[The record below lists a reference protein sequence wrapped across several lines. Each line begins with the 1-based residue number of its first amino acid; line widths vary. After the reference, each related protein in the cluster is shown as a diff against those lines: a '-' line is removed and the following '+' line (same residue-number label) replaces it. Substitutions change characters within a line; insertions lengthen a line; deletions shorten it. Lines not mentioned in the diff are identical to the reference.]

1 MVPLSPST
9 VYRMRRSTTLLFTSG
24 LVAGTIGSTT
34 IDAQPRP
41 TVTPADYAQ
50 WEMPGAPRLS
60 PRGDWTAIP
69 MTRMNDSSEVRLIG
83 GPRDT
88 TIIIPFAMP
97 ATFSPA
103 GGWVG
108 MLVGISTA
116 ERERLTR
123 EKKPVRNSV
132 QLRHLGTGQVITETD
147 VNAFAFSANGRF
159 VTLTRYP
166 QEGKPVSDV
175 LVYDLTRGTRLTFPS
190 VRDQAWADGTG
201 AGATGALLALAIDG
215 DGPSGYSVQ
224 LYDAAANTLRV
235 LENGAVPYRALAWR
249 RRAADLAVLRGV
261 VDKAWRDTAHV
272 LVTWRDVTGNATSR
286 VLDPATMNGFP
297 ARMRIAEHR
306 RPTWSRDGQV
316 MFFGLRPRLAA
327 ADAIKKSADKVSDVE
342 IWHTNDVR
350 MFPQQKAQEAQDLR
364 STLLTAWHQ
373 GDDRI
378 VQIGTDLE
386 EQAAALENG
395 RWATEIDRKPYPWEW
410 KFGRNVQD
418 VWAVNLET
426 GARTKVLQ
434 RVRHYYGGD
443 PTGTKLAWSDGR
455 DYWVVDLASGTR
467 TNLTGALTRGG
478 KADFVDHDDDHPTD
492 IPHIFPIVAW
502 SKTGDALLVN
512 DTHDVWRLAVNGGG
526 NTRLTNGA
534 RDQVVHRLV
543 NFAPF
548 GASVVERAVDLE
560 APLYFTLT
568 GRLSKQSGYARRAG
582 DGTVQRLMLVDAGHS
597 TLVKAD
603 SADIFAF
610 TRQRYDTSPNVFVGD
625 DPATAKAVTAT
636 NPQQAK
642 YAWGKA
648 ELMNFRSTIGVP
660 LQALLYYPANYDPA
674 KKYPLIV
681 YTYERLSQG
690 LHGYIAPN
698 DRNYYNATVFS
709 QQGYFVLMPDIV
721 FRPREPG
728 IGTKY
733 AVEPAV
739 RAVIAR
745 GLVDPARV
753 GHVGH
758 SQGGYEAAYLATH
771 SNLFQTTIV
780 GSGITDMISFAGQ
793 LHWSQGTAEFD
804 HWETGQFRMQVAPWE
819 DTKAMIDNSPLARVH
834 QMQAKS
840 MLIEIGSDDGTVDPR
855 QGSLFYNYARRAG
868 KQVVMLT
875 YPGEG
880 HGLTKRENQRDYQTR
895 ILEWFGHYLK
905 GEPAPRWI
913 TEGQTALERRAIL
926 DANK

>member
-1 MVPLSPST
+1 
-9 VYRMRRSTTLLFTSG
+9 MRRITAPLVPTALLLG
-24 LVAGTIGSTT
+24 AALG
-34 IDAQPRP
+34 AQPKP
-41 TVTPADYAQ
+41 TVTSADYAQ
-50 WEMPGAPRLS
+50 WEVPGAPRIS
-60 PRGDWTAIP
+60 PRGDWTALPISRQ
-69 MTRMNDSSEVRLIG
+69 TDDNEVRLIG

-88 TIIIPFAMP
+88 TIVVPFGSP
-97 ATFSPA
+97 VTFASNNEWA
-103 GGWVG
+103 G
-108 MLVGISTA
+108 MLVGMSTA
-116 ERERLTR
+116 ERERLTK

-132 QLRHLGTGQVITETD
+132 LFRNLVNGTVITEAE
-147 VNAFAFSANGRF
+147 VSAFTFSANGRF
-159 VTLTRYP
+159 ATLTRYP
-166 QEGKPVSDV
+166 AEGKQVSDV
-175 LVYDLTRGTRLTFPS
+175 VVYDLTRGTRLTFSS
-190 VRDQAWADGTG
+190 VREHAWSDAPG
-201 AGATGALLALAIDG
+201 AGGALLALATDG
-215 DGPSGYSVQ
+215 DGPSGNAVQ
-224 LYDAAANTLRV
+224 LYDAANNSLRV

-249 RRAADLAVLRGV
+249 KASLELAAMRGV
-261 VDKAWRDTAHV
+261 VDKAFRDTAHV
-272 LVTWRDVTGNATSR
+272 LLDWRDVTSTAAPRT
-286 VLDPATMNGFP
+286 LDASKSGFP
-297 ARMRIAEHR
+297 ANTRIAEHR
-306 RPTWSRDGQV
+306 RPSWSRDGQV
-316 MFFGLRPRLAA
+316 LFFGVRPRLTV

-350 MFPQQKAQEAQDLR
+350 MFAQQKAQEAQDLR
-364 STLLTAWHQ
+364 STLLTAWRA
-373 GDDRI
+373 DDR
-378 VQIGTDLE
+378 VVAVGTDLN
-386 EQAAALENG
+386 EQSAALESG

-434 RVRHYYGGD
+434 RIRHYYGAD
-443 PTGTKLAWSDGR
+443 PTGSKLAWSDGR
-455 DYWVVDLASGTR
+455 DYWVVDLASGKR
-467 TNLTGALTRGG
+467 TNLTASVTRGG

-502 SKTGDALLVN
+502 SKAGDALLVN
-512 DTHDVWRLAVNGGG
+512 DTHDVWRLATDGSAA
-526 NTRLTNGA
+526 TRLTNGA
-534 RDQVVHRLV
+534 SERVAHRLV

-548 GASVVERAVDLE
+548 NASAADRAVDLS
-560 APLYFTLT
+560 APQYLALT
-568 GRLSKQSGYARRAG
+568 GRQTKQSGYARLNA
-582 DGTVQRLMLVDAGHS
+582 DGTVQRLLLVDAGHS
-597 TLVKAD
+597 GFVKAD
-603 SADIFAF
+603 SANVVAF
-610 TRQRYDTSPNVFVGD
+610 MRQRYDTSPNVFVGT
-625 DPATAKAVTAT
+625 DPASAKAVTAT
-636 NPQQAK
+636 NPQQSK
-642 YAWGKA
+642 FAWGKV
-648 ELMNFRSTIGVP
+648 ELMNFRSTINVP

-698 DRNYYNATVFS
+698 SRSYYNATVFS
-709 QQGYFVLMPDIV
+709 QDGYFVLMPDIV

-739 RAVIAR
+739 RSLIAK
-745 GLVDPARV
+745 GLVDAQRV

-793 LHWSQGTAEFD
+793 LHWSGGTAEFD

-819 DTKAMIDNSPLARVH
+819 DMKAMIDNSPLARVH

-840 MLIEIGSDDGTVDPR
+840 MLIEIGSEDGTVDPR

-868 KQVVMLT
+868 KNVVMLT

-905 GEPAPRWI
+905 GEPAAKWI
-913 TEGQTALERRAIL
+913 TSGQTALERRAIL